1 MTTTMKPTPVVAR
14 RQRIRKAL
22 LLVALLFWPVT
33 LYYFS
38 PVLIF
43 EGASERIINGSFIV
57 FAALL
62 LLSLVFGRAWCGWL
76 CPGAAL
82 QEMLFAVN
90 DRRLENRR
98 DWIRW
103 AIWIPWISS
112 LALVAF
118 FAGGYERV
126 DFFYR
131 TQNGVSVSDTSGY
144 IVYYAV
150 LAVFF
155 STALIAGRRAACHR
169 ICWMSPFMVIGRKL
183 SNALRLP
190 ALRLAVSPERCVKCE
205 ACARNCPMSLDVAQ
219 MVQSGRLEHSECA
232 LCGTCVDSCKQ
243 HAIRYTVAPPPKGK
257 VTERAS
263 AARAKGLEK

>member
-1 MTTTMKPTPVVAR
+1 MKAKMKPMRALVM
-14 RQRIRKAL
+14 RQSIRKAL
-22 LLVALLFWPVT
+22 LLVALLLWPVT

-38 PVLIF
+38 PALIF
-43 EGASERIINGSFIV
+43 EGTSERLINGSFIV
-57 FAALL
+57 FSALL
-62 LLSLVFGRAWCGWL
+62 FLSLIFGRVWCGWL

-90 DRRLENRR
+90 DKRLEKPR

-103 AIWIPWISS
+103 AIWIPWITS

-131 TQNGVSVSDTSGY
+131 THSGVSVGDTSGY
-144 IVYYAV
+144 IVYYTV
-150 LAVFF
+150 LVVFF

-169 ICWMSPFMVIGRKL
+169 ICWMSPFMVIGRKV
-183 SNALRLP
+183 SNTLHLP
-190 ALRLAVSPERCVKCE
+190 ALRLAVTPDKCVKCE
-205 ACARNCPMSLDVAQ
+205 VCTRNCPMSLNVAQ
-219 MVQSGRLEHSECA
+219 MVQSGRLEHPECV

-243 HAIRYTVAPPPKGK
+243 KAIDYAFTTPQKH
-257 VTERAS
+257 
-263 AARAKGLEK
+263 